1 MKYWGED
8 QEDAIVEFNTNDDI
22 DDKHKVFVAIIEPA
36 FRKLVEN
43 IYYTY
48 NFNKILW
55 DREQIEHEVMT
66 HLYEKLSKFDVT
78 KNKKSFSY
86 FGTITKNWMIQ
97 RCNTDKNK
105 RFIDADN
112 QDMIVHNI
120 SINAYEENKL
130 NRHNEEF
137 IGEIIEDFNDWD
149 AKDNYTRDDFAVLEI
164 VNDILKN
171 YERFNIYNKKQL
183 YVYIREATDLPSR
196 KITKSLKKI
205 KLDYFTVR
213 EDFISEIIKD
223 FDDWDA
229 KDNYTRDDFAV
240 LEIVNDIL
248 KNYERFNIY
257 NKKQLYVYIREATDL
272 PSRKIT
278 KSLKKIKINY
288 GDVRGSFIG

>member
-8 QEDAIVEFNTNDDI
+8 QESAVVEFNTNADMDE
-22 DDKHKVFVAIIEPA
+22 KHKVFVDVIEPA

-66 HLYEKLSKFDVT
+66 HLYEKLSKFDIS

-97 RCNTDKNK
+97 RCNADKNK
-105 RFIDADN
+105 RFIDDDN
-112 QDMIVHNI
+112 QDIIVQNI
-120 SINAYEENKL
+120 SIHAYEEDEVG
-130 NRHNEEF
+130 RHNEEF
-137 IGEIIEDFNDWD
+137 INEIIGDFDDWD
-149 AKDNYTRDDFAVLEI
+149 AKENYTRDDFAVLEI

-205 KLDYFTVR
+205 KLDYFSVK
-213 EDFISEIIKD
+213 EDFI
-223 FDDWDA
+223 
-229 KDNYTRDDFAV
+229 
-240 LEIVNDIL
+240 
-248 KNYERFNIY
+248 
-257 NKKQLYVYIREATDL
+257 
-272 PSRKIT
+272 
-278 KSLKKIKINY
+278 
-288 GDVRGSFIG
+288 G

>member
-1 MKYWGED
+1 MKYWGTE
-8 QEDAIVEFNTNDDI
+8 QEEAIVEFNTNEDI
-22 DDKHKVFVAIIEPA
+22 EDKHKVFVAIIEPA

-66 HLYEKLSKFDVT
+66 HLYEKLNKFDIS

-97 RCNTDKNK
+97 RCNADKNK
-105 RFIDADN
+105 RFIDDDN
-112 QDMIVHNI
+112 QDIIVQNI
-120 SINAYEENKL
+120 SINAYEENEV
-130 NRHNEEF
+130 NQHNQDF
-137 IGEIIEDFNDWD
+137 ITGIIEDFDDWES
-149 AKDNYTRDDFAVLEI
+149 KENYNKEDFAVLEI

-171 YERFNIYNKKQL
+171 YH
-183 YVYIREATDLPSR
+183 
-196 KITKSLKKI
+196 
-205 KLDYFTVR
+205 
-213 EDFISEIIKD
+213 
-223 FDDWDA
+223 
-229 KDNYTRDDFAV
+229 
-240 LEIVNDIL
+240 
-248 KNYERFNIY
+248 RFNIY

-288 GDVRGSFIG
+288 SDIKEDFIG

>member
-8 QEDAIVEFNTNDDI
+8 QEYAVVEFNTNADMDE
-22 DDKHKVFVAIIEPA
+22 KHKVFVDVIEPA

-97 RCNTDKNK
+97 RCNADKNK
-105 RFIDADN
+105 RFIDDDN
-112 QDMIVHNI
+112 QDIIVQNI
-120 SINAYEENKL
+120 SIHAYEEHEVV
-130 NRHNEEF
+130 RHNEEF
-137 IGEIIEDFNDWD
+137 ISEIIDDFDDWGG
-149 AKDNYTRDDFAVLEI
+149 KDNYTRDDFAVLEI

-205 KLDYFTVR
+205 KSDYFVVR
-213 EDFISEIIKD
+213 EEF
-223 FDDWDA
+223 
-229 KDNYTRDDFAV
+229 V
-240 LEIVNDIL
+240 
-248 KNYERFNIY
+248 
-257 NKKQLYVYIREATDL
+257 
-272 PSRKIT
+272 
-278 KSLKKIKINY
+278 
-288 GDVRGSFIG
+288 G

>member
-1 MKYWGED
+1 MKYWGIV
-8 QEDAIVEFNTNDDI
+8 QEEAIVEFNTNEDI
-22 DDKHKVFVAIIEPA
+22 EDKHKVFVSIIEPA

-66 HLYEKLSKFDVT
+66 HLYEKLNKFDIS

-97 RCNTDKNK
+97 RCNADKNK
-105 RFIDADN
+105 RFIDDDN
-112 QDMIVHNI
+112 QDIIVQNI
-120 SINAYEENKL
+120 SINAYEENEV
-130 NRHNEEF
+130 NQHNQDFISGIIEEF
-137 IGEIIEDFNDWD
+137 DDWD
-149 AKDNYTRDDFAVLEI
+149 SKDNYNKEDFAVLEI

-171 YERFNIYNKKQL
+171 YH
-183 YVYIREATDLPSR
+183 
-196 KITKSLKKI
+196 
-205 KLDYFTVR
+205 
-213 EDFISEIIKD
+213 
-223 FDDWDA
+223 
-229 KDNYTRDDFAV
+229 
-240 LEIVNDIL
+240 
-248 KNYERFNIY
+248 RFNIY

-288 GDVRGSFIG
+288 SDIKEDFIG

>member
-8 QEDAIVEFNTNDDI
+8 QEAAVIEFNTNDDI
-22 DDKHKVFVAIIEPA
+22 DQKHQVFVKVIDPA

-55 DREQIEHEVMT
+55 DREQIEHEVMA

-97 RCNTDKNK
+97 RCNVDKNK

-112 QDMIVHNI
+112 QDMIMQNI
-120 SINAYEENKL
+120 SISEYEEKKITH
-130 NRHNEEF
+130 HNEDF
-137 IGEIIEDFNDWD
+137 INEIIE
-149 AKDNYTRDDFAVLEI
+149 
-164 VNDILKN
+164 
-171 YERFNIYNKKQL
+171 
-183 YVYIREATDLPSR
+183 
-196 KITKSLKKI
+196 
-205 KLDYFTVR
+205 
-213 EDFISEIIKD
+213 D

-229 KDNYTRDDFAV
+229 KDNYTKDDFAV

-278 KSLKKIKINY
+278 KSLKKIKITY
-288 GDVRGSFIG
+288 GDVRNSFIG

>member
-8 QEDAIVEFNTNDDI
+8 QEAAVIEFNTNDDI
-22 DDKHKVFVAIIEPA
+22 DQKHQVFVKVIDPA

-55 DREQIEHEVMT
+55 DREQIEHEVMA
-66 HLYEKLSKFDVT
+66 HLYEKLGKFDVT

-97 RCNTDKNK
+97 RCNADKNK

-112 QDMIVHNI
+112 QDIIIQNI
-120 SINAYEENKL
+120 SISEYEENKITH
-130 NRHNEEF
+130 HN
-137 IGEIIEDFNDWD
+137 
-149 AKDNYTRDDFAVLEI
+149 
-164 VNDILKN
+164 
-171 YERFNIYNKKQL
+171 
-183 YVYIREATDLPSR
+183 
-196 KITKSLKKI
+196 
-205 KLDYFTVR
+205 
-213 EDFISEIIKD
+213 EDFINEIIKD

-229 KDNYTRDDFAV
+229 KDNYTKDDYAV

-278 KSLKKIKINY
+278 KSLKKIKITY
-288 GDVRGSFIG
+288 GDVRDSFIG

>member
-1 MKYWGED
+1 MKYWGVE
-8 QEDAIVEFNTNDDI
+8 QEEAIVEFNTNEDI
-22 DDKHKVFVAIIEPA
+22 EDKHKVFVAIIEPA

-66 HLYEKLSKFDVT
+66 HLYEKLNKFDIS

-97 RCNTDKNK
+97 RCNADKNK
-105 RFIDADN
+105 RFIDDDN
-112 QDMIVHNI
+112 QDIIVQNI
-120 SINAYEENKL
+120 SINAYEENEV
-130 NRHNEEF
+130 NQHNQDF
-137 IGEIIEDFNDWD
+137 ISGIIEDFDDWD
-149 AKDNYTRDDFAVLEI
+149 SKDNYNQEDFAVLEI

-171 YERFNIYNKKQL
+171 YH
-183 YVYIREATDLPSR
+183 
-196 KITKSLKKI
+196 
-205 KLDYFTVR
+205 
-213 EDFISEIIKD
+213 
-223 FDDWDA
+223 
-229 KDNYTRDDFAV
+229 
-240 LEIVNDIL
+240 
-248 KNYERFNIY
+248 RFNIY

-288 GDVRGSFIG
+288 SGIKEDFIG

>member
-8 QEDAIVEFNTNDDI
+8 QEYAVVEFNTNADMDE
-22 DDKHKVFVAIIEPA
+22 KHKVFVDVIEPA

-66 HLYEKLSKFDVT
+66 HLYEKLSKFDIS

-97 RCNTDKNK
+97 RCNADKNK
-105 RFIDADN
+105 RFIDDDN
-112 QDMIVHNI
+112 QDIIVQNI
-120 SINAYEENKL
+120 SIPAYEEDEVGK
-130 NRHNEEF
+130 HNEEF
-137 IGEIIEDFNDWD
+137 INEIIGDFDDWD

-205 KLDYFTVR
+205 KLDYFSVK
-213 EDFISEIIKD
+213 EDFI
-223 FDDWDA
+223 
-229 KDNYTRDDFAV
+229 
-240 LEIVNDIL
+240 
-248 KNYERFNIY
+248 
-257 NKKQLYVYIREATDL
+257 
-272 PSRKIT
+272 
-278 KSLKKIKINY
+278 
-288 GDVRGSFIG
+288 G

>member
-8 QEDAIVEFNTNDDI
+8 QESAVVEFNTNADI
-22 DDKHKVFVAIIEPA
+22 DEKHKVFVDVIEPA

-66 HLYEKLSKFDVT
+66 HLYEKLSKFDIS

-97 RCNTDKNK
+97 RCNADKNK
-105 RFIDADN
+105 RFIDDDN
-112 QDMIVHNI
+112 QDIIVQNI
-120 SINAYEENKL
+120 SIHAYEEDEVG
-130 NRHNEEF
+130 RHNEEF
-137 IGEIIEDFNDWD
+137 INEIIG
-149 AKDNYTRDDFAVLEI
+149 
-164 VNDILKN
+164 
-171 YERFNIYNKKQL
+171 
-183 YVYIREATDLPSR
+183 
-196 KITKSLKKI
+196 
-205 KLDYFTVR
+205 
-213 EDFISEIIKD
+213 D

-229 KDNYTRDDFAV
+229 KENYTRDDFAV

-288 GDVRGSFIG
+288 SDIKENFIG

>member
-8 QEDAIVEFNTNDDI
+8 QEYAVVEFNTNADMDE
-22 DDKHKVFVAIIEPA
+22 KHKVFVDVIEPA

-66 HLYEKLSKFDVT
+66 HLYEKLSKFDIS

-97 RCNTDKNK
+97 RCNADKNK
-105 RFIDADN
+105 RFIDDDN
-112 QDMIVHNI
+112 QDIIIQNI
-120 SINAYEENKL
+120 SIHAYEEDQVG
-130 NRHNEEF
+130 RHNEEF
-137 IGEIIEDFNDWD
+137 INEIIDDFDDWD

-164 VNDILKN
+164 INDILKN
-171 YERFNIYNKKQL
+171 YHKFNIYNKKQL

-205 KLDYFTVR
+205 KLDYFSVK
-213 EDFISEIIKD
+213 EDFI
-223 FDDWDA
+223 
-229 KDNYTRDDFAV
+229 
-240 LEIVNDIL
+240 
-248 KNYERFNIY
+248 
-257 NKKQLYVYIREATDL
+257 
-272 PSRKIT
+272 
-278 KSLKKIKINY
+278 
-288 GDVRGSFIG
+288 G

>member
-8 QEDAIVEFNTNDDI
+8 QENAVVEFNTNADMDE
-22 DDKHKVFVAIIEPA
+22 KHKVFVDVIEPA

-66 HLYEKLSKFDVT
+66 HLYEKLSKFDIS

-97 RCNTDKNK
+97 RCNADKNK
-105 RFIDADN
+105 RFIDDDN
-112 QDMIVHNI
+112 QDIIVQNI
-120 SINAYEENKL
+120 SIHAYEEDEVG
-130 NRHNEEF
+130 RHNEEF
-137 IGEIIEDFNDWD
+137 INEIIGDFDDWD
-149 AKDNYTRDDFAVLEI
+149 AKENYTRDDFAVLEI

-205 KLDYFTVR
+205 KLDYFSVK
-213 EDFISEIIKD
+213 EDFI
-223 FDDWDA
+223 
-229 KDNYTRDDFAV
+229 
-240 LEIVNDIL
+240 
-248 KNYERFNIY
+248 
-257 NKKQLYVYIREATDL
+257 
-272 PSRKIT
+272 
-278 KSLKKIKINY
+278 
-288 GDVRGSFIG
+288 G

>member
-8 QEDAIVEFNTNDDI
+8 QEEAVVEFNTNDDI
-22 DDKHKVFVAIIEPA
+22 DEKHKVFVAIIEPA

-97 RCNTDKNK
+97 RCNADKNK
-105 RFIDADN
+105 RFIDDDN
-112 QDMIVHNI
+112 QDIIVQNI
-120 SINAYEENKL
+120 SIHAYEEDEVV
-130 NRHNEEF
+130 RHNEEF
-137 IGEIIEDFNDWD
+137 INEIIG
-149 AKDNYTRDDFAVLEI
+149 
-164 VNDILKN
+164 
-171 YERFNIYNKKQL
+171 
-183 YVYIREATDLPSR
+183 
-196 KITKSLKKI
+196 
-205 KLDYFTVR
+205 
-213 EDFISEIIKD
+213 D

-278 KSLKKIKINY
+278 KSLKKIKMNY
-288 GDVRGSFIG
+288 FSVKEDFIG

>member
-8 QEDAIVEFNTNDDI
+8 QEAAVIEFNTNDDI
-22 DDKHKVFVAIIEPA
+22 DQKHQVFVKVIDPA

-55 DREQIEHEVMT
+55 DREQIEHEVMA

-97 RCNTDKNK
+97 RCNADKNK
-105 RFIDADN
+105 RFIDDDN
-112 QDMIVHNI
+112 QDMIVQNI
-120 SINAYEENKL
+120 SISEYEENQVIH
-130 NRHNEEF
+130 HN
-137 IGEIIEDFNDWD
+137 
-149 AKDNYTRDDFAVLEI
+149 
-164 VNDILKN
+164 
-171 YERFNIYNKKQL
+171 
-183 YVYIREATDLPSR
+183 
-196 KITKSLKKI
+196 
-205 KLDYFTVR
+205 
-213 EDFISEIIKD
+213 EDFINEIIKD

-229 KDNYTRDDFAV
+229 KDNYTKDDYAV

-278 KSLKKIKINY
+278 KSLKKIKITY
-288 GDVRGSFIG
+288 GDVRDSFIG

>member
-22 DDKHKVFVAIIEPA
+22 EDKHKVFVAIIEPA

-112 QDMIVHNI
+112 QEMIMHNI
-120 SINAYEENKL
+120 SINTYEENKL

-137 IGEIIEDFNDWD
+137 IGEIIEDFDDWD

-205 KLDYFTVR
+205 KLDYFSVKT
-213 EDFISEIIKD
+213 DFI
-223 FDDWDA
+223 
-229 KDNYTRDDFAV
+229 
-240 LEIVNDIL
+240 
-248 KNYERFNIY
+248 
-257 NKKQLYVYIREATDL
+257 
-272 PSRKIT
+272 
-278 KSLKKIKINY
+278 
-288 GDVRGSFIG
+288 G

>member
-8 QEDAIVEFNTNDDI
+8 QEAAVIEFNTNDDI
-22 DDKHKVFVAIIEPA
+22 DQKHQVFVKVIDPA

-137 IGEIIEDFNDWD
+137 IGEIIEDFDDWD

-213 EDFISEIIKD
+213 EDFI
-223 FDDWDA
+223 
-229 KDNYTRDDFAV
+229 
-240 LEIVNDIL
+240 
-248 KNYERFNIY
+248 
-257 NKKQLYVYIREATDL
+257 
-272 PSRKIT
+272 
-278 KSLKKIKINY
+278 
-288 GDVRGSFIG
+288 G

>member
-8 QEDAIVEFNTNDDI
+8 QEYAVVEFNTNADMDE
-22 DDKHKVFVAIIEPA
+22 KHKVFVDVIEPA

-97 RCNTDKNK
+97 RCNADKNK
-105 RFIDADN
+105 RFIDDDN
-112 QDMIVHNI
+112 QDIIVQNI
-120 SINAYEENKL
+120 SIHAYEEDEVG
-130 NRHNEEF
+130 RHNEEF
-137 IGEIIEDFNDWD
+137 INEIIGDFDDWD

-205 KLDYFTVR
+205 KLDYFSVK
-213 EDFISEIIKD
+213 EDFI
-223 FDDWDA
+223 
-229 KDNYTRDDFAV
+229 
-240 LEIVNDIL
+240 
-248 KNYERFNIY
+248 
-257 NKKQLYVYIREATDL
+257 
-272 PSRKIT
+272 
-278 KSLKKIKINY
+278 
-288 GDVRGSFIG
+288 G

>member
-1 MKYWGED
+1 MKYWGTE
-8 QEDAIVEFNTNDDI
+8 QEEAIVEFNTNEDI
-22 DDKHKVFVAIIEPA
+22 EDKHKVFVAIIEPA

-66 HLYEKLSKFDVT
+66 HLYEKLNKFDIS

-97 RCNTDKNK
+97 RCNADKNK
-105 RFIDADN
+105 RFIDDDN
-112 QDMIVHNI
+112 QDIIVQNI
-120 SINAYEENKL
+120 SINAYEENEV
-130 NRHNEEF
+130 NQHNQDF
-137 IGEIIEDFNDWD
+137 ISGIIEDFDDWD
-149 AKDNYTRDDFAVLEI
+149 SKDNYNQEDFAVLEI

-171 YERFNIYNKKQL
+171 YHRFNIN
-183 YVYIREATDLPSR
+183 
-196 KITKSLKKI
+196 
-205 KLDYFTVR
+205 
-213 EDFISEIIKD
+213 
-223 FDDWDA
+223 
-229 KDNYTRDDFAV
+229 
-240 LEIVNDIL
+240 
-248 KNYERFNIY
+248 

-288 GDVRGSFIG
+288 SDIKEDFIG

>member
-8 QEDAIVEFNTNDDI
+8 QESAIVDFNTNSDI
-22 DDKHKVFVAIIEPA
+22 EEKHKVFVAIIEPA

-66 HLYEKLSKFDVT
+66 HLYEKLSKFDT
-78 KNKKSFSY
+78 SKNKKSFSY

-97 RCNTDKNK
+97 RCNADKNK
-105 RFIDADN
+105 RFIDDDN
-112 QDMIVHNI
+112 QDIIVQNI
-120 SINAYEENKL
+120 SINAYEEDVVG
-130 NRHNEEF
+130 RHNEEF
-137 IGEIIEDFNDWD
+137 IGEIIDNFDDWD
-149 AKDNYTRDDFAVLEI
+149 KKDNYSRDDFAVLEI

-205 KLDYFTVR
+205 KLDYFEVK
-213 EDFISEIIKD
+213 EDFI
-223 FDDWDA
+223 
-229 KDNYTRDDFAV
+229 
-240 LEIVNDIL
+240 
-248 KNYERFNIY
+248 
-257 NKKQLYVYIREATDL
+257 
-272 PSRKIT
+272 
-278 KSLKKIKINY
+278 
-288 GDVRGSFIG
+288 G

>member
-8 QEDAIVEFNTNDDI
+8 QEYAVVEFNTNADMDE
-22 DDKHKVFVAIIEPA
+22 KHKVFVDIIEPA

-66 HLYEKLSKFDVT
+66 HLYEKLSKFDIS

-97 RCNTDKNK
+97 RCNADKNK
-105 RFIDADN
+105 RFIDDDN
-112 QDMIVHNI
+112 QDIIVQNI
-120 SINAYEENKL
+120 SIHAYEEDEVGK
-130 NRHNEEF
+130 HNEEF
-137 IGEIIEDFNDWD
+137 INEIIGDFDDWD

-205 KLDYFTVR
+205 KLDYFSVK
-213 EDFISEIIKD
+213 EDFI
-223 FDDWDA
+223 
-229 KDNYTRDDFAV
+229 
-240 LEIVNDIL
+240 
-248 KNYERFNIY
+248 
-257 NKKQLYVYIREATDL
+257 
-272 PSRKIT
+272 
-278 KSLKKIKINY
+278 
-288 GDVRGSFIG
+288 G

>member
-8 QEDAIVEFNTNDDI
+8 QEAAVIEFNTNDDI
-22 DDKHKVFVAIIEPA
+22 DQKHQVFVKVIDPA

-55 DREQIEHEVMT
+55 DREQIEHEVMA

-97 RCNTDKNK
+97 RCNADKNK
-105 RFIDADN
+105 RFIDDDN
-112 QDMIVHNI
+112 QDMIVQNI
-120 SINAYEENKL
+120 SISEYEENQVIH
-130 NRHNEEF
+130 HN
-137 IGEIIEDFNDWD
+137 
-149 AKDNYTRDDFAVLEI
+149 
-164 VNDILKN
+164 
-171 YERFNIYNKKQL
+171 
-183 YVYIREATDLPSR
+183 
-196 KITKSLKKI
+196 
-205 KLDYFTVR
+205 
-213 EDFISEIIKD
+213 EDFINEIIKD

-229 KDNYTRDDFAV
+229 KDNYSKDDFAV

-288 GDVRGSFIG
+288 GGVRNSFIG

>member
-8 QEDAIVEFNTNDDI
+8 QESAVVEFNTNADI
-22 DDKHKVFVAIIEPA
+22 DEKHKVFVDVIEPA

-66 HLYEKLSKFDVT
+66 HLYEKLSKFDIS

-97 RCNTDKNK
+97 RCNADKNK
-105 RFIDADN
+105 RFIDDDN
-112 QDMIVHNI
+112 QDIIVQNI
-120 SINAYEENKL
+120 SIHAYEEDEVG
-130 NRHNEEF
+130 RHNEEF
-137 IGEIIEDFNDWD
+137 INEIIGDFDDWD
-149 AKDNYTRDDFAVLEI
+149 AKENYTRDDFAVLEI

-205 KLDYFTVR
+205 KLDYFSVK
-213 EDFISEIIKD
+213 EDFI
-223 FDDWDA
+223 
-229 KDNYTRDDFAV
+229 
-240 LEIVNDIL
+240 
-248 KNYERFNIY
+248 
-257 NKKQLYVYIREATDL
+257 
-272 PSRKIT
+272 
-278 KSLKKIKINY
+278 
-288 GDVRGSFIG
+288 G

>member
-1 MKYWGED
+1 MKYWGVE
-8 QEDAIVEFNTNDDI
+8 QEEAIVEFNTNEDI
-22 DDKHKVFVAIIEPA
+22 EDKHKVFVAIIEPA

-66 HLYEKLSKFDVT
+66 HLYEKLNKFDIS

-97 RCNTDKNK
+97 RCNADKNK
-105 RFIDADN
+105 RFIDDDN
-112 QDMIVHNI
+112 QDIIVQNI
-120 SINAYEENKL
+120 SINAYEENEV
-130 NRHNEEF
+130 NQHNQDF
-137 IGEIIEDFNDWD
+137 ITGIIEDF
-149 AKDNYTRDDFAVLEI
+149 DNWESKENYNKEDFAVLEI

-171 YERFNIYNKKQL
+171 YH
-183 YVYIREATDLPSR
+183 
-196 KITKSLKKI
+196 
-205 KLDYFTVR
+205 
-213 EDFISEIIKD
+213 
-223 FDDWDA
+223 
-229 KDNYTRDDFAV
+229 
-240 LEIVNDIL
+240 
-248 KNYERFNIY
+248 RFNIY

-288 GDVRGSFIG
+288 SDIKEDFIG

>member
-22 DDKHKVFVAIIEPA
+22 EDKHKVFVAIIEPA

-112 QDMIVHNI
+112 QEMIMHNI

-137 IGEIIEDFNDWD
+137 IGEIIEDFDDWD

-205 KLDYFTVR
+205 KLDYFSVKT
-213 EDFISEIIKD
+213 DFI
-223 FDDWDA
+223 
-229 KDNYTRDDFAV
+229 
-240 LEIVNDIL
+240 
-248 KNYERFNIY
+248 
-257 NKKQLYVYIREATDL
+257 
-272 PSRKIT
+272 
-278 KSLKKIKINY
+278 
-288 GDVRGSFIG
+288 G